1 MKVTLDYSSTPVIES
16 IEIHESDVW
25 DMDITLAKIIHPML
39 VKFKSLDNGYPSTLV
54 SDELTDDESRK
65 QWHDILDDMIYAFGE
80 YPTHQMRLGNDE
92 KDAKVKRGI
101 DLFAQYYYNLWD

>member
-1 MKVTLDYSSTPVIES
+1 MKVTLNYSSTPVIES

-39 VKFKSLDNGYPSTLV
+39 VKFKSLDN
-54 SDELTDDESRK
+54 
-65 QWHDILDDMIYAFGE
+65 MIYAFGE